1 MKFIK
6 PLFQIGQ
13 SVIVNDTQQEV
24 RIVDIEIYESL
35 ILCYTNDGKAY
46 PENKLMKKKQYLGM
60 LGVILR
66 SESEWNQLVNDFMKS
81 RGLI

>member
-1 MKFIK
+1 MKLFK
-6 PLFQIGQ
+6 PIFQIGQ
-13 SVIVNDTQQEV
+13 SVIVTDTQQEV
-24 RIVDIEIYESL
+24 KIIDVEIYESL

-46 PENKLMKKKQYLGM
+46 PENKLVQKPFLGM

-66 SESEWNQLVNDFMKS
+66 TESEWNKLFNDFMKS